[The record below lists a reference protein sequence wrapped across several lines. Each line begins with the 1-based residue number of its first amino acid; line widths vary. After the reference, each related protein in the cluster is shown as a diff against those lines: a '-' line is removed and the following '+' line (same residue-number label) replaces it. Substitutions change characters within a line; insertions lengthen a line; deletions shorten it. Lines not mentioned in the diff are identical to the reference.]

1 MFRLAQFVN
10 TLTTS
15 YWYISGAHNKVQQVS
30 IFSPRSIYQA
40 FQGFLLTHSLLIHPG
55 CLFLVTTIVITKHTK
70 LWPHPLREGSEN
82 WKKPLKSS
90 FKAKWCSKNW
100 KNLKALQ
107 KKLSW
112 YQLLNGSWRGRYQL
126 GLLVLYHLLH
136 VQHVESPWRIQ

>member
-1 MFRLAQFVN
+1 MFRLVQFVN

-15 YWYISGAHNKVQQVS
+15 YWYISGAHNKIQHVS
-30 IFSPRSIYQA
+30 IFSPRSIYQT
-40 FQGFLLTHSLLIHPG
+40 FQGFLLTHSLPLHPG

-70 LWPHPLREGSEN
+70 LWPHPLCGRI
-82 WKKPLKSS
+82 WKLEKALKSS

-100 KNLKALQ
+100 KNLKALE
-107 KKLSW
+107 KKLSI